1 MASVGLVVTIIYQFL
16 SIYEVLM
23 LNILWLQLLQSK
35 NLLLL
40 SGLCRLCG
48 KNDWQS
54 WSGCTA
60 GDSGVDTFEVERQR
74 DP

>member
-48 KNDWQS
+48 KND
-54 WSGCTA
+54 
-60 GDSGVDTFEVERQR
+60 
-74 DP
+74 